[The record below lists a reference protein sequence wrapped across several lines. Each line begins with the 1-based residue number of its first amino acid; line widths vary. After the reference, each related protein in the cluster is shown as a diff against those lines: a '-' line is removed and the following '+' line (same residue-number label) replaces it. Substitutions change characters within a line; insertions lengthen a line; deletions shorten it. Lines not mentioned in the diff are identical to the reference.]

1 MKNKIKGKISSKKV
15 NGNKMSEEEYS
26 VHAIKFLIDN
36 EIFKIEFFK
45 YGLDNGKIKDYNSMC

>member
-15 NGNKMSEEEYS
+15 NSNKMSEEEYS

-36 EIFKIEFFK
+36 EMFKIESFK
-45 YGLDNGKIKDYNSMC
+45 YGLDNDKIKDYNSMC